1 MFVVDNKREGER
13 LCGKWNEG
21 WWMGSQ
27 LLNLHIL
34 LSK

>member
-27 LLNLHIL
+27 RAVTNI
-34 LSK
+34 SM